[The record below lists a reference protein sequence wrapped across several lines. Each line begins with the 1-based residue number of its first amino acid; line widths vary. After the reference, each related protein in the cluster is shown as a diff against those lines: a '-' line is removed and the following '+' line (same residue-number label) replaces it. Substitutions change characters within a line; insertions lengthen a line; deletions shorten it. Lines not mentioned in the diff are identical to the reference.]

1 MKVIEK
7 IKDYRNLRAEID
19 RLKIELEE
27 LEDVS
32 LKAVQYREKLSP
44 TNKVT
49 SSVEDQVI
57 KTEKKINEIKC
68 SIRCKERELRKIDNA
83 LTVLDEREV
92 DVLKL
97 KYIEGKSWETV
108 CYKLYRSYSR
118 AKQIEQKAVDKICH
132 LI

>member
-27 LEDVS
+27 LQDAS

-44 TNKVT
+44 TNKIT
-49 SSVEDQVI
+49 SAVEEQVI
-57 KTEKKINEIKC
+57 KTEKKISEIKC
-68 SIRCKERELRKIDNA
+68 TIRCKERELRKIDNA

-108 CYKLYRSYSR
+108 CYKLDRSYSR
-118 AKQIEQKAVDKICH
+118 AKQIERKALEKIGH